1 MTSNSNCNQNWH
13 LLTIYCVPV
22 GVLSTR
28 HAYYRSSTAG
38 TCYHHD
44 PHISQHH
51 PSSSPN
57 TLMINIPS
65 THVPMEIVHLWT
77 AFFFF
82 SNFWNREN
90 FKNVVLQD
98 STGLTAILLGVG
110 LMLQMQERERERKPM
125 QERNAHTHTGKH
137 AQGDG
142 TTDSSLKW

>member
-1 MTSNSNCNQNWH
+1 MNC
-13 LLTIYCVPV
+13 
-22 GVLSTR
+22 
-28 HAYYRSSTAG
+28 
-38 TCYHHD
+38 
-44 PHISQHH
+44 
-51 PSSSPN
+51 
-57 TLMINIPS
+57 
-65 THVPMEIVHLWT
+65 
-77 AFFFF
+77 FFFF